1 MNKALEQFVKPEQL
15 DGENSY
21 KCSKYAGVAAGRLAV
36 GLGEPCSHLCRL
48 GGRWVSVLPGP
59 ERSESACTSCPR
71 EVPCPMTGRV
81 CGGAVHGSCSALR
94 GPADASVVS
103 SVFVDSLLEA
113 PVEWGSPSLR
123 AVKALALSAASHPGF
138 RVVTAGNIQC

>member
-1 MNKALEQFVKPEQL
+1 MQQVRGCGGGAAC
-15 DGENSY
+15 G
-21 KCSKYAGVAAGRLAV
+21 GAGRALFASV
-36 GLGEPCSHLCRL
+36 PSGRALGLRAPRAGALGVCLHLL
-48 GGRWVSVLPGP
+48 PQGGSVPHDWAGL
-59 ERSESACTSCPR
+59 R
-71 EVPCPMTGRV
+71 
-81 CGGAVHGSCSALR
+81 GAVHGSCSALR